1 MQPLN
6 TLYLSDR
13 AIMAEPEKN
22 ESSRGQSL
30 PWIVLSGIVG
40 VFAVSAPNPNSGAA
54 GGAKEAP
61 KLVAKPEQPERG
73 PRVPTTDP
81 LLKPISDFHSN
92 LPGDW
97 APADLAKE
105 IHGYKTEFVIA
116 TVPDP
121 IDSPFGYAFDQVV
134 DAIQR
139 GVQEKDGYVLDR
151 AWLPWDVDR
160 KAKPPEVGKEP
171 PQLRETTPGVLL
183 FRHGKDT
190 NRGVKNASLC
200 VVFLV
205 GEAPVG
211 GIHKLAFTRCLKLIA
226 QSDTLADGP
235 VRVIGPYFTGSQTSL
250 QFVIEDWLR
259 GSDSGS
265 WWCPHKNARFQVIVG
280 NASGMRTK
288 DFFREKWSS
297 ERIEVSATVI
307 PARIQLNAVLHFLAQ
322 RDGARSTDKIS
333 SKAADRLPGRVAI
346 LTESNTGFGKSV
358 ASVGN
363 TDDIAVLR
371 FPLHVSRL
379 KSEYAQ
385 LFRKQDQQAG
395 LPATATIAASGF
407 EEAGGVAEGVPAQG
421 GAATVAAN
429 NAVLENILSTISRE
443 RFRYV
448 GVMAT
453 DTRDK
458 LFLIRLIRE
467 FCPDVHVF
475 VTQSDLLLAH
485 PDYLYHMKGVIVGST
500 YPLYP
505 PGQKWSNPNAS
516 ERLLV
521 SSSAAQSYYN
531 ATLATFGLHD
541 KMLEY
546 GPPGFAAGPDVPNDR
561 PPVWVSM
568 IAPSGAFVPLQLF
581 TGYDDPNGYVL
592 RKPSGGTAP
601 EPNGLDY
608 PGSLYLIGLGLTV
621 FWMVLAFKC
630 WRAQGV
636 WGVGSAIAGPAS
648 ALGVFRTVLLGA
660 QLVFAVSLLALVS
673 ARVEHTGYR
682 SLQDTAVLTTV
693 ALMWVA
699 FVVTALRGVSFRRPA
714 QGPASRSWRWDV
726 LNIVVIVGLLAVTAV
741 FLDRFW
747 NVSDR
752 SHRALFFVRAV
763 DLASGLSPLTP
774 LFLMCAAV
782 TAGAYFQLERQDL
795 ARRSRVPSPFP
806 SDAERVFDPLTD
818 QDRRL
823 KVEMT
828 PGRFWKRHSLTLTGL
843 FAGLAVAAST
853 LWRHSLPTVEGNV
866 WDLLFA
872 VGFMGIYVFVA
883 LTIFQ
888 MVTLWRQTKGL
899 LTTMAKMPLMRVFTR
914 LPARVSSVVTRHL
927 YSRSAQP
934 FMLQITV
941 HQLRQLADAAKADST
956 APESMRE
963 LLAVA
968 EQAEAKLQEFTNP
981 TRGKAGDPADEVA
994 LRDMLSDA
1002 TAKCLAA
1009 LSPRWKSLP
1018 TDEAFGASPDAST
1031 TDPKWVTRAEELS
1044 ATQLVNYMAQFF
1056 IQLRSLMLAVL
1067 VCSSLLLIA
1076 ATSYPFH
1083 PERLLLIFM
1092 LGLVGAG
1099 LVCVVYVF
1107 TDMGRDEAIGRIAK
1121 SNGRFSLD
1129 AGFMGSFFT
1138 YVVPTMGILAAQL
1151 SGTFRWALEP
1161 ILRVVK

>member
-1 MQPLN
+1 
-6 TLYLSDR
+6 
-13 AIMAEPEKN
+13 MADPEKT
-22 ESSRGQSL
+22 EGSRGQSL
-30 PWIVLSGIVG
+30 PWIVLSGLVG
-40 VFAVSAPNPNSGAA
+40 LYAVNSPISHAPPGV
-54 GGAKEAP
+54 AKDAP
-61 KLVAKPEQPERG
+61 KLIAKQDQPDRG
-73 PRVPTTDP
+73 VRVPNTDP
-81 LLKPISDFHSN
+81 LLKPIADFHSN
-92 LPGDW
+92 LEGDW
-97 APADLAKE
+97 VAADLAKE
-105 IHGYKTEFVIA
+105 VHGYKTEFVIA

-151 AWLPWDVDR
+151 AWLPWDADR
-160 KAKPPEVGKEP
+160 RAKPPEVGKEP
-171 PQLRETTPGVLL
+171 VQLRDTTPGVLL

-190 NRGVKNASLC
+190 NRGVKNSSLC

-205 GEAPVG
+205 GETPVG

-250 QFVIEDWLR
+250 QFAIEDWLR

-265 WWCPHKNARFQVIVG
+265 WWCPHKNARFNVIVG
-280 NASGMRTK
+280 NASGMRVK
-288 DFFREKWSS
+288 DFFREKWSAD
-297 ERIEVSATVI
+297 RIEMSSTMI
-307 PARIQLNAVLHFLAQ
+307 PARVQLNAVLHFLAE

-333 SKAADRLPGRVAI
+333 SKAANRVPGRVAI
-346 LTESNTGFGKSV
+346 LTESNTGFGKSI
-358 ASVGN
+358 AAVGA
-363 TDDIAVLR
+363 TDEIAVLR

-395 LPATATIAASGF
+395 LPANATIAASGF
-407 EEAGGVAEGVPAQG
+407 EDAGGVAEGVPAQG

-467 FCPDVHVF
+467 LCPDVHVF
-475 VTQSDLLLAH
+475 VTSSDLLLAH
-485 PDYLYHMKGVIVGST
+485 PDYLYHMKGVIVAST

-521 SSSAAQSYYN
+521 SSSAAQGYYN
-531 ATLATFGLHD
+531 ATLATFGLHSQ
-541 KMLEY
+541 MLEY
-546 GPPGFAAGPDVPNDR
+546 GPPGFAAGPDVQNDR

-568 IAPSGAFVPLQLF
+568 IAPNGAFVPLQVF
-581 TGYDDPNGYVL
+581 TGYEDPNGYVL
-592 RKPSGGTAP
+592 RKPDGGTAP
-601 EPNGLDY
+601 APNGLDY
-608 PGSLYLIGLGLTV
+608 PGSLYLAGLGLAL
-621 FWMVLAFKC
+621 FWLFLAFKC

-636 WGVGSAIAGPAS
+636 WGVGSAIAGPSS
-648 ALGVFRTVLLGA
+648 AVGVFRTVLLGA

-673 ARVEHTGYR
+673 ARVEHTGYK
-682 SLQDTAVLTTV
+682 SPQDIAVLTT
-693 ALMWVA
+693 AGLMWVL
-699 FVVTALRGVSFRRPA
+699 FLVTALRGVSFRRPTH
-714 QGPASRSWRWDV
+714 GPGSRSWRWDS
-726 LNIVVIVGLLAVTAV
+726 LNLVIIVGLLVVTAL

-747 NVSDR
+747 TVSDR
-752 SHRALFFVRAV
+752 PHRALFFVRAV
-763 DLASGLSPLTP
+763 DLGSGLSPLMP

-828 PGRFWKRHSLTLTGL
+828 PGRFWKRHSLTLTAL
-843 FAGLAVAAST
+843 FAALAVAGST
-853 LWRHSLPTVEGNV
+853 LWRHSLPTVEGNA
-866 WDLLFA
+866 WDIMFA
-872 VGFMGIYVFVA
+872 VGFMGIYAFVA

-888 MVTLWRQTKGL
+888 TVALWRQTKGL
-899 LTTMAKMPLMRVFTR
+899 LTTIAKMPLMRVFSR
-914 LPARVSSVVTRHL
+914 LPARVSGVITKHL

-934 FMLQITV
+934 LMLQITV
-941 HQLRQLADAAKADST
+941 HQLRQLADAAKADET
-956 APESMRE
+956 APDTMRGLASVADHAE
-963 LLAVA
+963 TLL
-968 EQAEAKLQEFTNP
+968 QDFTNP
-981 TRGKAGDPADEVA
+981 ARGKPGNPADEVA
-994 LRDMLSDA
+994 LRDMLSEA

-1009 LSPRWKSLP
+1009 ISPRWKSLP
-1018 TDEAFGASPDAST
+1018 TDEAFGATPGAAPAA
-1031 TDPKWVTRAEELS
+1031 DPLWVTRAEELA
-1044 ATQLVNYMAQFF
+1044 ATQLVNYMGQFF
-1056 IQLRSLMLAVL
+1056 IQLRSLMLAVM
-1067 VCSSLLLIA
+1067 VCSSLLLMS

-1083 PERLLLIFM
+1083 PERLLLMFM

-1099 LVCVVYVF
+1099 VACVVYVF
-1107 TDMGRDEAIGRIAK
+1107 LDMSRDEAIGRIAK

-1129 AGFMGSFFT
+1129 ASFMGSFFT
-1138 YVVPTMGILAAQL
+1138 YVVPTLGILAAQL

>member
-1 MQPLN
+1 
-6 TLYLSDR
+6 
-13 AIMAEPEKN
+13 MAEPEKN

-40 VFAVSAPNPNSGAA
+40 VFAVSTPNPHAVT

-61 KLVAKPEQPERG
+61 KLAAKQEQPEREV
-73 PRVPTTDP
+73 RVPTTDP
-81 LLKPISDFHSN
+81 LLKPISDFHTN
-92 LPGDW
+92 LDGDW
-97 APADLAKE
+97 TVADLAKE
-105 IHGYKTEFVIA
+105 VHGYKTEFVIA

-139 GVQEKDGYVLDR
+139 GVQAKDGYLLDR
-151 AWLPWDVDR
+151 AWLPWEVDR
-160 KAKPPEVGKEP
+160 RAKPEPGKELV
-171 PQLRETTPGVLL
+171 QIRSTTPGVLL
-183 FRHGKDT
+183 FRHGKDVA
-190 NRGVKNASLC
+190 RGVKNPALC

-205 GEAPVG
+205 GESPLS
-211 GIHKLAFTRCLKLIA
+211 GIHKIAFTRCLKLIA
-226 QSDTLADGP
+226 QSGTLAEGP
-235 VRVIGPYFTGSQTSL
+235 IRVIGPYFTGTQTSL
-250 QFVIEDWLR
+250 QFAIEDWLH

-265 WWCPHKNARFQVIVG
+265 WWCPHKNARFSVIVG

-288 DFFREKWSS
+288 DFFREKWSAD
-297 ERIEVSATVI
+297 RIEISATMI
-307 PARIQLNAVLHFLAQ
+307 PARVQLNAVLHYLAQ
-322 RDGARSTDKIS
+322 RDGARSNDKLS
-333 SKAADRLPGRVAI
+333 SKNTARVPGRVAI

-358 ASVGN
+358 ASVGAN
-363 TDDIAVLR
+363 SEIEVLR

-385 LFRKQDQQAG
+385 LFRMKDQQAG

-421 GAATVAAN
+421 GAATTAAN
-429 NAVLENILSTISRE
+429 NAVLENILSTISRD

-467 FCPDVHVF
+467 FCPDVRVF
-475 VTQSDLLLAH
+475 VTQSDLLLTH

-505 PGQKWSNPNAS
+505 PGQKWSNTDAT
-516 ERLLV
+516 ERLLLA
-521 SSSAAQSYYN
+521 SSAAQGYYN
-531 ATLATFGLHD
+531 ATLATFGLHA

-546 GPPGFAAGPDVPNDR
+546 GPPGFATGPDVPNDR

-568 IAPSGAFVPLQLF
+568 IAPNGALVPLQLF
-581 TGYDDPNGYVL
+581 TGYEDANGYML
-592 RKPSGGTAP
+592 LKPDGGSAP
-601 EPNGLDY
+601 ELNGLEY
-608 PGSLYLIGLGLTV
+608 PGSLYLAGLGLLV
-621 FWMVLAFKC
+621 FWSVLAFKC
-630 WRAQGV
+630 WRGQGV
-636 WGVGSAIAGPAS
+636 WGVGSAMAGQAS
-648 ALGVFRTVLLGA
+648 AVGVFRTVLLGA
-660 QLVFAVSLLALVS
+660 QLVFAVALLALVS
-673 ARVEHTGYR
+673 ARVEHTGYE
-682 SLQDTAVLTTV
+682 SAQDLAVLVTGG
-693 ALMWVA
+693 LMWVVFMA
-699 FVVTALRGVSFRRPA
+699 TTLRGLSFRRPA
-714 QGPASRSWRWDV
+714 NGPASRSWRWDA
-726 LNIVVIVGLLAVTAV
+726 LNMLVILGLLTITAL

-828 PGRFWKRHSLTLTGL
+828 PGRFWRRHRLTLTAL
-843 FAGLAVAAST
+843 FAGLAVAGST
-853 LWRHSLPTVEGNV
+853 LWRHSLPTVEGNA
-866 WDLLFA
+866 WDILFA
-872 VGFMGIYVFVA
+872 VGFMGIYVFVS

-899 LTTMAKMPLMRVFTR
+899 LTTIAKMPLMRVFSR
-914 LPARVSSVVTRHL
+914 LPERVSAVITKHL

-934 FMLQITV
+934 MMLKIAV
-941 HQLRQLADAAKADST
+941 HQLRQLADAAKADPS
-956 APESMRE
+956 APESIRE
-963 LLAVA
+963 LGVIA
-968 EQAEAKLQEFTNP
+968 ERAETRLLEFTNP
-981 TRGKAGDPADEVA
+981 THGNAGNPAEEVA
-994 LRDMLSDA
+994 LRDMLSGA
-1002 TAKCLAA
+1002 TATGLAA
-1009 LSPRWKSLP
+1009 LSTRWKSLP
-1018 TDEAFGASPDAST
+1018 TDEAFGATPAAGSETSPA
-1031 TDPKWVTRAEELS
+1031 WVVRAEEMA
-1044 ATQLVNYMAQFF
+1044 ATQLVNYLGQFF
-1056 IQLRSLMLAVL
+1056 IQLRSLMLAVM
-1067 VCSSLLLIA
+1067 VCSSLLLMS

-1083 PERLLLIFM
+1083 PERLLLMFM

-1099 LVCVVYVF
+1099 LGCVAYVF
-1107 TDMGRDEAIGRIAK
+1107 LDMSRDEAIGRIAK
-1121 SNGRFSLD
+1121 SNGRFSMD

-1138 YVVPTMGILAAQL
+1138 YIVPMLGILAAQL